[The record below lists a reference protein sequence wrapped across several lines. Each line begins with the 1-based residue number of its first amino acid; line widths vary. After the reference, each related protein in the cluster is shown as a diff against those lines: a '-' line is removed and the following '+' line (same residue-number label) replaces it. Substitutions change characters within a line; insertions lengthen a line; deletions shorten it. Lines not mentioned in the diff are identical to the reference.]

1 MKKIVNFVLL
11 LAGLALSVPTSE
23 TAVKNQQPGGND
35 LNVTRYGGF
44 PAKGNNKLLMILAN
58 FSDTTPM
65 ANGSQLHFNNL
76 MNQTG
81 YNSTGSFK
89 DYHSEQ
95 SGNQQIV
102 TTTVT
107 EWMNLPQAHD
117 YYGPQNMWG
126 KFVKDA
132 LAAAENSGVDFSQ
145 FDNNGD
151 GLLDGVVIVHQ
162 GSGQEYSGNT
172 NDIWAHSASLVNSN
186 IIYDGIKMAGY
197 VTMAE
202 KSSWGNFISLSALCH
217 EFGHMMGAPDFYG
230 SITTSGTGVWDI
242 MADYISEVQ
251 LPRHNP
257 YTKCYYFN
265 WTEPV
270 LLTSDTLI
278 TATSNSLEVYRY
290 DTKTPNEFFLLENRQ
305 SNPSCYSDRVLPGH
319 GLLIY
324 HADGDYINAHYSSH
338 DINMLSHQGLDLEVA
353 SGTLV
358 NSSSASWPGSEN
370 KTEFTDFTV
379 PGAKSYANANTE
391 KPITGISENSSN
403 GTVSFNFKNNTAI
416 EDQTAI
422 TDKSFELQQNY
433 PNPFNPSTTISFVSN
448 NTGLVTL
455 RVFDSEGRE
464 MADLLNGELNKGIHS
479 VQFKA
484 DNLASGIYFYQLK
497 SGGNVAVKKMILAK

>member
-1 MKKIVNFVLL
+1 MKKIIQFVLL
-11 LAGLALSVPTSE
+11 LSGMALSIPTPDVSI
-23 TAVKNQQPGGND
+23 VNQPSNGGK
-35 LNVTRYGGF
+35 LNLVRYGSF

-107 EWMNLPQAHD
+107 QWVNLPQAHD

-126 KFVKDA
+126 EFVKDA

-145 FDNNGD
+145 FDNNSD
-151 GLLDGVVIVHQ
+151 GLLDGVIIVHQ
-162 GSGQEYSGNT
+162 GSGQQYSGNT
-172 NDIWAHSASLVNSN
+172 NDIWSHSASLVNSN

-202 KSSWGNFISLSALCH
+202 KSSTGNITSLSRLCH
-217 EFGHMMGAPDFYG
+217 EFGHMMGAPDFHG
-230 SITTSGTGVWDI
+230 SNNFSGTGEWDI
-242 MADYISEVQ
+242 MAGYTNETQ
-251 LPRHNP
+251 PPRHNP

-270 LLTSDTLI
+270 LLINDTLI

-305 SNPSCYSDRVLPGH
+305 SNPDGYSDRVLPGH

-324 HADGDYINAHYSSH
+324 HADGDYINAHYNSH

-353 SGTLV
+353 GGESV
-358 NSSSASWPGSEN
+358 NSSSASWPGSDN
-370 KTEFTDFTV
+370 KTEFTDLTF
-379 PGAKSYANANTE
+379 PSAKSYANANTE
-391 KPITGISENSSN
+391 KPITGISENNAN

-416 EDQTAI
+416 GDQTAI
-422 TDKSFELQQNY
+422 TDKGFDLQQNY
-433 PNPFNPSTTISFVSN
+433 PNPFNPSTTISFVLN
-448 NTGLVTL
+448 NTSYVTL

-464 MADLLNGELNKGIHS
+464 VADLLNSELNKGIHS

-484 DNLASGIYFYQLK
+484 ENLASGIYFYQLK
-497 SGGNVAVKKMILAK
+497 SSGNAAVKKMVIEK